1 MGERFGWSI
10 ETWFGQFMSVAT
22 ALIAVALVSVSACDF
37 LIDRYQWKLAHGEI
51 VHPVALSELRL
62 PVSPPPVL
70 PTDSNAL
77 RLPPGPSDVGA
88 AIAHPSAHI
97 LARFAPPPRMAAQGP
112 SVLQPPLQLQ
122 PGIPADTTRPPTTML
137 WLSSAYHP
145 GSTGLVDVVAAG
157 DVMMG
162 TKDVGLN
169 PAIRPGTDAA
179 DLVGS
184 DLASVFRHA
193 DIAFVNLEGP
203 LYDGPGPS
211 AKNCGSCFAFHSP
224 TYYAGVLQSLGVDV
238 VSMANN
244 HSGDYGEEGRDSTM
258 AALRSHG
265 IGFAGLDRDGARFAT
280 LVLPDGKK
288 AAVVAF
294 APNSGT
300 LNLNDIPRAQALV
313 RELKKTHAL
322 VIVSFHGGG
331 EGWAFVHVARSNE
344 FFDGED
350 RGDVT
355 SFAHGVIDA
364 GADLVIG
371 QGPHVP
377 RAVEIY
383 HDRLIAYSLGNFWTY
398 SGVMTYA
405 VSGLGPVL
413 EAWLTPDG
421 KIAGFTIHSSRQAG
435 LGVPHMDP
443 MDEAARYMLYLTRTD
458 FPETDARLSSAEHS
472 RRLVAGGEG
481 GEARAM
487 PGPGS

>member
-1 MGERFGWSI
+1 MDERYGWSF
-10 ETWFGQFMSVAT
+10 ETWFGQFVTVAASLLGV
-22 ALIAVALVSVSACDF
+22 ALIIVSTCDY

-51 VHPVALSELRL
+51 ARPAIFASVRAPTA
-62 PVSPPPVL
+62 PVSTDTARPPKTV
-70 PTDSNAL
+70 
-77 RLPPGPSDVGA
+77 
-88 AIAHPSAHI
+88 AHI
-97 LARFAPPPRMAAQGP
+97 QTVPLPA
-112 SVLQPPLQLQ
+112 LQLRASVS
-122 PGIPADTTRPPTTML
+122 ADTARQPAAKL
-137 WLSSAYHP
+137 WLSSTYHP
-145 GSTGLVDVVAAG
+145 GSAGLVDVVAAG

-169 PAIRPGTDAA
+169 PAIRPGADAA
-179 DLVGS
+179 ELVGS
-184 DLASVFRHA
+184 DLAGVFRHA
-193 DIAFVNLEGP
+193 DVAFVNLEGP

-211 AKNCGSCFAFHSP
+211 TKNCGSCFAFHSP

-244 HSGDYGEEGRDSTM
+244 HSGDYGEQGRGSTM
-258 AALRSHG
+258 AALRLHG
-265 IGFAGLDRDGARFAT
+265 IGFAGLDREGARFAT
-280 LVLPDGKK
+280 LNLPNGKK
-288 AAVVAF
+288 GAVIAF

-313 RELKKTHAL
+313 RDLRKTHDL

-331 EGWAFVHVARSNE
+331 EGWNFVHVARSSE

-350 RGDVT
+350 RGNVT
-355 SFAHGVIDA
+355 AFAHAVIDA

-377 RAVEIY
+377 RALEIY

-413 EAWLTPDG
+413 EAWLTPEG

-435 LGVPHMDP
+435 LGVPHMDS
-443 MDEAARYMLYLTRTD
+443 MDEAARYMLYLTKSD
-458 FPETDARLSSAEHS
+458 FPETSARLSGAKQPD
-472 RRLVAGGEG
+472 RIVAGGGEG

-487 PGPGS
+487 AGPGS

>member
-1 MGERFGWSI
+1 
-10 ETWFGQFMSVAT
+10 
-22 ALIAVALVSVSACDF
+22 
-37 LIDRYQWKLAHGEI
+37 
-51 VHPVALSELRL
+51 
-62 PVSPPPVL
+62 
-70 PTDSNAL
+70 
-77 RLPPGPSDVGA
+77 
-88 AIAHPSAHI
+88 
-97 LARFAPPPRMAAQGP
+97 
-112 SVLQPPLQLQ
+112 
-122 PGIPADTTRPPTTML
+122 
-137 WLSSAYHP
+137 
-145 GSTGLVDVVAAG
+145 
-157 DVMMG
+157 
-162 TKDVGLN
+162 
-169 PAIRPGTDAA
+169 
-179 DLVGS
+179 
-184 DLASVFRHA
+184 
-193 DIAFVNLEGP
+193 
-203 LYDGPGPS
+203 
-211 AKNCGSCFAFHSP
+211 
-224 TYYAGVLQSLGVDV
+224 
-238 VSMANN
+238 
-244 HSGDYGEEGRDSTM
+244 
-258 AALRSHG
+258 
-265 IGFAGLDRDGARFAT
+265 
-280 LVLPDGKK
+280 VLPDGKK

-313 RELKKTHAL
+313 RELKKTHDL